1 MNDIILG
8 NINQIKEDEMNKDE
22 NNRITHLLE
31 FVGILHNLIKPEN
44 MDNLEN
50 NNNIIIDNK
59 MELDEEEEQ
68 EII

>member
-1 MNDIILG
+1 MNDIIFG
-8 NINQIKEDEMNKDE
+8 KINQIKEDEMNKDE
-22 NNRITHLLE
+22 NNRIIYLLE

-59 MELDEEEEQ
+59 MEVDEEEEE

>member
-1 MNDIILG
+1 
-8 NINQIKEDEMNKDE
+8 MNKDE
-22 NNRITHLLE
+22 NNRITYLLE

-50 NNNIIIDNK
+50 NNNNIIIDNK
-59 MELDEEEEQ
+59 MDVDEQEEEEE